1 MFFLAFVKIKP
12 HDKLPHSVFEC
23 GGNWVFFVAGIH
35 PLGHESQDLY
45 DLRDNACKYG
55 LGFGSYSHPDK
66 LKRTGDVLTCSA
78 SLPAATGF
86 SLISPP
92 PPPPTPSVLSLSLS
106 HTHTPNHPSPPPTS
120 PHTHTH
126 ADTHMHAPKQIGTQT
141 YTQTQTHTYKHTHSL
156 FLSHKKEEKEV
167 WYWRDCTRG
176 RDWLAG
182 LNSLVELDFS
192 PSLLPP
198 PPPPLSLSH
207 TPTQPSSQPHTY
219 TTHMYK
225 HTQTHT
231 NKHTQSLSLFRYVIL
246 H

>member
-78 SLPAATGF
+78 SLPASTGF
-86 SLISPP
+86 SLIPPPPQPLCSLSLSFTYTHTQPPIPP
-92 PPPPTPSVLSLSLS
+92 PPP
-106 HTHTPNHPSPPPTS
+106 

-126 ADTHMHAPKQIGTQT
+126 ADTHTHAPKQIGTQT

-192 PSLLPP
+192 PSLLPL
-198 PPPPLSLSH
+198 PLSLFHIHPPSRPPSH
-207 TPTQPSSQPHTY
+207 THTPHTC
-219 TTHMYK
+219 TSIHR
-225 HTQTHT
+225 HTQTNTH
-231 NKHTQSLSLFRYVIL
+231 SLYLSFGM
-246 H
+246 